1 MFRGDAG
8 GLVKRGT
15 DCDAAL
21 TMSRAGFLSLTEGE
35 ERPAIVPLCLEM
47 PLPARSPPD
56 FFTGLT
62 PLSGYLLESME
73 GPLRDAR
80 YSFIGLNPELVFSI
94 GKTVQFEGNDELAPL
109 FSNISGKDPVG
120 SIKEIL
126 GRLVVKG
133 PPIPG
138 FSGGLAGY
146 CTYELA
152 GALEPA
158 LGPVKTGT
166 LPMACFMLSREY
178 VAFDH
183 IAGVLRIICNA
194 LVTGTTDP
202 GDEYDRCHEK
212 ILSLRDRIL
221 AIENGD
227 HQKEKNPSTV
237 NLENIR
243 SKQEFTGMVER
254 VQEHIRAGD
263 IFQAVISRRID
274 CEFEGD
280 PFAIYRSLRRINPSP
295 YMYYFNFGDM
305 QVIGSS
311 PEMLVRVDNRQVTTV
326 PIAGTRPRG
335 QNAAEDRE
343 LENALL
349 ADEKERAEH
358 TMLVDLARNDVGRV
372 CRFGSVSVDQ
382 FMAVEKFSHVQH
394 IVSTVNGDL
403 KESLHPCEALSS
415 CFPAGTVTGAPKIRA
430 MQIISD
436 LEPSGRDVYAGAVG
450 YIGFDLNLEF
460 AIAIRTLV
468 VSKGLASLQV
478 GAGIVADSVA
488 SREWD
493 ETEQKAGAM
502 IKALAAAGGIGS

>member
-1 MFRGDAG
+1 
-8 GLVKRGT
+8 
-15 DCDAAL
+15 
-21 TMSRAGFLSLTEGE
+21 
-35 ERPAIVPLCLEM
+35 M

-56 FFTGLT
+56 FFAGLT
-62 PLSGYLLESME
+62 PVSGYLLESME

-80 YSFIGLNPELVFSI
+80 YSFIGLHPELVFSI
-94 GKTVQFEGNDELAPL
+94 GKTVRFEGNDELAPL
-109 FSNISGKDPVG
+109 FSNITGQDPLG
-120 SIKEIL
+120 SVRDIL

-152 GALEPA
+152 GELEPA
-158 LGPVKTGT
+158 LGPLKTGI
-166 LPMACFMLSREY
+166 LPTARFMLSRDY

-183 IAGVLRIICNA
+183 LAGILRIICNA

-202 GDEYDRCHEK
+202 GEEYTRCQEK

-221 AIENGD
+221 AIETGSP
-227 HQKEKNPSTV
+227 KREGRVSTV
-237 NLENIR
+237 NLNRIR
-243 SKQEFTGMVER
+243 SNITRREFTGMVER
-254 VQEHIRAGD
+254 VQDHIRAGD

-311 PEMLVRVDNRQVTTV
+311 PEMLVRVDNRRVTTV

-335 QNAAEDRE
+335 KDPAEDHE
-343 LENALL
+343 LEIALL
-349 ADEKERAEH
+349 NDEKERAEH

-430 MQIISD
+430 MQIISE

-468 VSKGLASLQV
+468 VSGGIASLQV

-502 IKALAAAGGIGS
+502 IKALAAAGGVSP

>member
-1 MFRGDAG
+1 MTRD
-8 GLVKRGT
+8 
-15 DCDAAL
+15 D
-21 TMSRAGFLSLTEGE
+21 FLSLIEGE
-35 ERPAIVPLCLEM
+35 ERSAIVPLCLEM
-47 PLPARSPPD
+47 PLPARSPTD
-56 FFTGLT
+56 FFEGLS

-126 GRLVVKG
+126 GRLVIKG

-166 LPMACFMLSREY
+166 LPMVRFMLSREY

-183 IAGVLRIICNA
+183 LTGILRIICNA

-202 GDEYDRCHEK
+202 CDEYLRCHEK
-212 ILSLRDRIL
+212 ILNLRDRIL
-221 AIENGD
+221 AIENGGL
-227 HQKEKNPSTV
+227 KIESPASTISM
-237 NLENIR
+237 ENIR
-243 SKQEFTGMVER
+243 SNVNPQEFTGMVER
-254 VQEHIRAGD
+254 VQEYIRAGD

-274 CEFEGD
+274 CEFDGD

-311 PEMLVRVDNRQVTTV
+311 PEMLVRVDNRRVTTV

-335 QNAAEDRE
+335 QNPAEDRE
-343 LENALL
+343 LENELL

-372 CRFGSVSVDQ
+372 SRFGSVSVDQ

-403 KESLHPCEALSS
+403 KESLHPCDALSS

-430 MQIISD
+430 MQIVSE
-436 LEPSGRDVYAGAVG
+436 LEPSGRDIYAGAVG

-468 VSKGLASLQV
+468 VSQGLASLQV

-488 SREWD
+488 AREWE

-502 IKALAAAGGIGS
+502 LRALAAAGGIGP

>member
-1 MFRGDAG
+1 MTGD
-8 GLVKRGT
+8 
-15 DCDAAL
+15 D
-21 TMSRAGFLSLTEGE
+21 FLSLVQGE
-35 ERPAIVPLCLEM
+35 KRPVIVPLCLEM
-47 PLPARSPPD
+47 PLPSLSPPD
-56 FFTGLT
+56 FFAGLS

-94 GKTVQFEGNDELAPL
+94 GKTVHCEGNEELAHL
-109 FSNISGKDPVG
+109 FSNISGHDPVG
-120 SIKEIL
+120 CIKDIL

-133 PPIPG
+133 PPVPG

-158 LGPVKTGT
+158 LGPLKTGT
-166 LPMACFMLSREY
+166 LPMARFMLSRECI
-178 VAFDH
+178 AFDH
-183 IAGVLRIICNA
+183 LAGVLRIICNA
-194 LVTGTTDP
+194 LVTGASDP
-202 GDEYDRCHEK
+202 CDEYIRCHEK
-212 ILSLRDRIL
+212 ILDLRNRMQ
-221 AIENGD
+221 AIESGGPR
-227 HQKEKNPSTV
+227 KESPASMVSPERTRS
-237 NLENIR
+237 NLNQ
-243 SKQEFTGMVER
+243 QEFTGMVER

-263 IFQAVISRRID
+263 IFQAVVSRRID
-274 CEFEGD
+274 CEFDGD

-311 PEMLVRVDNRQVTTV
+311 PEMLVRVDGRQVTTV

-335 QNAAEDRE
+335 ETPAEDRE
-343 LENALL
+343 LEEALL
-349 ADEKERAEH
+349 GDEKERAEH

-394 IVSTVNGDL
+394 IVSTVNGEL
-403 KESLHPCEALSS
+403 KESLHPCEAFSS

-430 MQIISD
+430 MQIISE
-436 LEPSGRDVYAGAVG
+436 LEPAGRDIYAGAVG
-450 YIGFDLNLEF
+450 FIGFDLNLEF
-460 AIAIRTLV
+460 AIAIRTV
-468 VSKGLASLQV
+468 VVRDGLASLQV

-488 SREWD
+488 AREFE

-502 IKALAAAGGIGS
+502 IKALAAAGSEGQ

>member
-1 MFRGDAG
+1 M
-8 GLVKRGT
+8 T
-15 DCDAAL
+15 
-21 TMSRAGFLSLTEGE
+21 RADFLSLTEGE
-35 ERPAIVPLCLEM
+35 KRPLIIPLCLEM

-56 FFTGLT
+56 FFAGLT

-80 YSFIGLNPELVFSI
+80 YSFIGLQPELVFSI
-94 GKTVQFEGNDELAPL
+94 GKTVRFEGNDEIAPL
-109 FSNISGKDPVG
+109 FSNVSGHDPVE
-120 SIKEIL
+120 SIRDIL

-152 GALEPA
+152 EALEPA
-158 LGPVKTGT
+158 LGPLKTGT
-166 LPMACFMLSREY
+166 LPMARFMLSREY

-183 IAGVLRIICNA
+183 LAGVLRIICNA

-202 GDEYDRCHEK
+202 CDEYLQCHEK
-212 ILSLRDRIL
+212 ILALRDRIL
-221 AIENGD
+221 AIENGSPG
-227 HQKEKNPSTV
+227 EERPASMV
-237 NLENIR
+237 NLDRIR
-243 SKQEFTGMVER
+243 SNISQPEFTGMVER
-254 VQEHIRAGD
+254 VQEYIRAGD

-311 PEMLVRVDNRQVTTV
+311 PEMLVRVDKRRVTTV

-335 QNAAEDRE
+335 QTPAEDRE
-343 LENALL
+343 LEDALL
-349 ADEKERAEH
+349 RDEKERAEH

-430 MQIISD
+430 MQIISE

-450 YIGFDLNLEF
+450 YIGFNLDLEF

-468 VSKGLASLQV
+468 VSEGLASLQV

-488 SREWD
+488 SREWK

-502 IKALAAAGGIGS
+502 IKALSAAGGTGS